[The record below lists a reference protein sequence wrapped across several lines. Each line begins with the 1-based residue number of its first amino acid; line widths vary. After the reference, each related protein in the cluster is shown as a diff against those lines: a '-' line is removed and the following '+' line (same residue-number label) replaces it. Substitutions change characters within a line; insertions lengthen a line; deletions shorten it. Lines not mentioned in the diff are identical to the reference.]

1 MGGSAAARDG
11 AENQMYQLGVQAGI
25 KFDYNVLAQW
35 QPVESQRLLLWAG
48 RYGLQEPFM
57 SALNKRHFEQR
68 ESASDR
74 KTLLA
79 AADEV
84 GLNVEAAAAFL
95 DTKELEDVVW
105 RSYGETIHD
114 RRIHSIPLFAFCV
127 PAIGAV
133 GGPFRTPGKHE
144 AFVARGSMD
153 QEYFLALF
161 ETILRDVRAGQRVYD
176 ARAAPYRQDEWFSA
190 RTRSASTC
198 SS

>member
-1 MGGSAAARDG
+1 
-11 AENQMYQLGVQAGI
+11 
-25 KFDYNVLAQW
+25 
-35 QPVESQRLLLWAG
+35 
-48 RYGLQEPFM
+48 M
-57 SALNKRHFEQR
+57 SALNTRHFEQR
-68 ESASDR
+68 QSASER
-74 KTLLA
+74 ATLLDA
-79 AADEV
+79 ARAA
-84 GLNVEAAAAFL
+84 GLDVAAAAAFL
-95 DTKELEDVVW
+95 DTTELRDNVW
-105 RSYGETIHD
+105 RSYGRTIRELH
-114 RRIHSIPLFAFCV
+114 IHSIPLFALSV
-127 PAIGAV
+127 PQIDAV